1 MDTEA
6 LQIKPQGGWRKLVQP
21 AVLDRLEQAA
31 VLVLWVFLVERVWD
45 SANPFAPL
53 LLIAETTVMFF
64 VLIRRPTEA
73 ISVRPGD
80 WLMAAVATAAPL
92 LAVPVPN
99 PWPALAPLGITLVL
113 AGNAFQIWAKF
124 SLRRS
129 FGVAP
134 ANRGVKVGG
143 PYRLVRHPM
152 YAGYFA
158 THVGIMLL
166 MPSLFNLMLYVLC
179 WWSQVLRLLAE
190 ERILG
195 EDPAYRAFAETTRW
209 RLLPGV
215 F

>member
-1 MDTEA
+1 MSDST
-6 LQIKPQGGWRKLVQP
+6 I
-21 AVLDRLEQAA
+21 AVRRSTWLTPRRLDRIEQVAI
-31 VLVLWVFLVERVWD
+31 LLLWVFLVQRVWD
-45 SANPFAPL
+45 SANPLAPL

-64 VLIRRPTEA
+64 VLIRRPTDA
-73 ISVRPGD
+73 ISVRTGD
-80 WLMAAVATAAPL
+80 WLMAAAATAAPML
-92 LAVPVPN
+92 VIPGPN
-99 PWPALAPLGITLVL
+99 PWPALAPLGIGIVL
-113 AGNAFQIWAKF
+113 FGNLFQIWAKF

-143 PYRLVRHPM
+143 PYRFVRHPM

-166 MPSLFNLMLYVLC
+166 MPSLYNLMLYILC
-179 WWSQVLRLLAE
+179 WWCQVLRLLAE

-195 EDPAYRAFAETTRW
+195 EDPAYRTFSETTRW

>member
-1 MDTEA
+1 MTDTVTA
-6 LQIKPQGGWRKLVQP
+6 PRPSGWLTP
-21 AVLDRLEQAA
+21 ARLDRIEQVAI
-31 VLVLWVFLVERVWD
+31 LVLWVFLVERVWD
-45 SANPFAPL
+45 SANPLAPL

-73 ISVRPGD
+73 ISVRFGD
-80 WLMAAVATAAPL
+80 WLMAAAATAAPML
-92 LAVPVPN
+92 VVPGPN
-99 PWPALAPLGITLVL
+99 PWPQFASLGIALVL
-113 AGNAFQIWAKF
+113 AGNLFQIWAKF

-143 PYRLVRHPM
+143 PYRFVRHPM

-158 THVGIMLL
+158 THVGIMVL
-166 MPSLFNLMLYVLC
+166 MPSLLNLMLYALC
-179 WWSQVLRLLAE
+179 WWCQILRLLAE

-195 EDPAYRAFAETTRW
+195 EDPAYAAFSQQTRW